1 MNRLSRSLS
10 NRRGRRHVETRL
22 AGCLFE
28 PADWLAVA
36 CCVVL
41 IPVGDVCG
49 AAPEMPIHLGSRREL
64 MLDDYLFSSIEHL
77 HFRLHTPRLAEKVLE
92 FDAPWEGR
100 RDHGISVIGYP
111 VTMQDGDTFRLY
123 YASYLGLRFK
133 PVDPTEQF
141 TGYLQS
147 TDGLHWQ
154 RADLNRVEFA
164 GSKRNNILRKGGS
177 TSHNFAPFIDR
188 RPGVSSAQR
197 YKAVGGNGRAYV
209 FASADG
215 LEWKKL
221 QESPILN
228 GEEAAF
234 DKYGAIRWGNNPGLE
249 RAILDSLNVAF
260 WDPARGRYVLYFR
273 AYLPALQRDG
283 DEVQGVIRSVMRATS
298 DDFLTWSNI
307 EPIEFGEPR
316 RFWKHELYTT
326 ALRPYRRAPH
336 LLIGFPL
343 RTVPRRPLRGTSFG
357 LSESA
362 LMFSRDGKRFSL
374 FDEPLMPPGRD
385 IRNWSKHGNMI
396 AWGMLE
402 TAPDELSIYFLQ
414 HDHQPTTHLR
424 RGTLRTDGFVSLR
437 AVGFPGGT
445 AVTHPLIFEGNR
457 LEINAATGAAGGISV
472 AILDASTGKPIDGY
486 EQSQEF
492 FGDQIRHVL
501 HWDGRN
507 EIGSLAGRAIRL
519 KLTLFHADLY
529 SLRFFEEP

>member
-1 MNRLSRSLS
+1 MNRSY
-10 NRRGRRHVETRL
+10 RRPFTRGGRPRNPTPRDRPRRASGWIA
-22 AGCLFE
+22 AGCC
-28 PADWLAVA
+28 AVLA
-36 CCVVL
+36 L
-41 IPVGDVCG
+41 TDSLWGDSPT
-49 AAPEMPIHLGSRREL
+49 APIDLGSRREL
-64 MLDDYLFSSIEHL
+64 MLDGYLFDAIDNL
-77 HFRLHTPRLAEKVLE
+77 QFRLHPPRLAEKVLD

-100 RDHGISVIGYP
+100 RDYGISVIGYP
-111 VTMQDGDTFRLY
+111 VTMHDGDVFRLY
-123 YASYLGLRFK
+123 YASYLGLRAK
-133 PVDPTEQF
+133 PADPRQQF
-141 TGYLQS
+141 TGYAQS
-147 TDGLHWQ
+147 TDGVHWT
-154 RADLNRVEFA
+154 RPDLNRVEFA
-164 GSKRNNILRKGGS
+164 GSKRNNILRRGGR
-177 TSHNFAPFIDR
+177 TSHNFAPFIDL
-188 RPGVSSAQR
+188 RPGAAADQR
-197 YKAVGGNGRAYV
+197 YKAVGGNGKSYV
-209 FASADG
+209 FASADAIN
-215 LEWKKL
+215 WKKL
-221 QESPILN
+221 RDTPILD

-234 DKYGAIRWGNNPGLE
+234 DKYGAIRWGENPGLE

-260 WDPARGRYVLYFR
+260 WDPARGHYALYFR
-273 AYLPALQRDG
+273 AYLPALRRDG

-298 DDFLTWSNI
+298 KDFLKWSDI

-326 ALRPYRRAPH
+326 VLRPYDRAPH

-343 RTVPRRPLRGTSFG
+343 RTAPRRPLRGGSFG

-362 LMFSRDGKRFSL
+362 FMFSRDGKRFAL

-396 AWGMLE
+396 AWGMLQ

-445 AVTHPLIFEGNR
+445 AVTHPLVFAGNR

-472 AILDASTGKPIDGY
+472 SILDAESAKPIPGY

-492 FGDQIRHVL
+492 FGDRIRHVV
-501 HWDGRN
+501 HWNGRN

-529 SLRFFEEP
+529 SLRFFKEP